1 MTLFR
6 KYLFLGAV
14 LLLAILCTE
23 CSDEKE
29 PGTPGILTSTQWLQ
43 DHMNDPDVVL
53 LHSGTKS
60 SFDSL
65 HIPGAR
71 YINPAD
77 FTVNTSDNR
86 NEIPP
91 ADSILE
97 LLRRVG
103 VENNSRI
110 ILYYEN
116 SRLLSRTARVFFTL
130 DQVGLGEQTFVLD
143 GGLPAWKEEGRETT
157 DVSAAYSYGK
167 LALSQAREVRIS
179 AEELERERW
188 SPDVLVFD
196 TRSDEEYAG
205 TPGTAG
211 LPAEGGHIE
220 GAYFLPYQSILQ
232 EDHEHLFKPEAE
244 LKELFREAGMD
255 PDKVNIVYCGS
266 GIRASVAYLAA
277 RHLNYPVR
285 LYDGSYEEWE
295 KLKLPLTGPVAIALE
310 EE

>member
-1 MTLFR
+1 MTLFK
-6 KYLFLGAV
+6 KYLFLPAV
-14 LLLAILCTE
+14 LLLVIFFTE
-23 CSDEKE
+23 CADRKE
-29 PGTPGILTSTQWLQ
+29 PGTPGILVSTQWLQ
-43 DHMNDPDVVL
+43 DHMNDPALVL
-53 LHSGTKS
+53 LHSGSKS

-71 YINPAD
+71 YIDPAD
-77 FTVNTSDNR
+77 FTVDTSDNR

-116 SRLLSRTARVFFTL
+116 PGILSRTARVFFTL
-130 DQVGLGEQTFVLD
+130 DQLGLGEQTFVLN
-143 GGLPAWKEEGRETT
+143 GGLPAWSEEGRETT
-157 DVSAAYSYGK
+157 DVVAAFSYGT
-167 LALSQAREVRIS
+167 LALPGPREAVIS

-188 SPDVLVFD
+188 SPGVLVFD
-196 TRSDEEYAG
+196 TRSDEEYHG
-205 TPGTAG
+205 TPGTAE
-211 LPAEGGHIE
+211 LPPEGGHIE
-220 GAYFLPYQSILQ
+220 GAYFFPYQSILQ

-255 PDKVNIVYCGS
+255 AEKVNIVYCGS

-295 KLKLPLTGPVAIALE
+295 KLKLPLTGPVALSLE
-310 EE
+310 DE